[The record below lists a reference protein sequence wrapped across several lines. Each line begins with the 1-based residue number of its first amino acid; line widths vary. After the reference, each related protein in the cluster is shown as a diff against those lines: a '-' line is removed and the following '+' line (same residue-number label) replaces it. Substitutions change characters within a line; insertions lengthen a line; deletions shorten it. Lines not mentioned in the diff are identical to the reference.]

1 MTKRK
6 PTLRSRFGTIRRA
19 GCWVVVFML
28 VAVVAL
34 VGILVF
40 AFTNV
45 LDPVGQQGN
54 AFMTALKE
62 ERYDDAY
69 ALTSRKFE
77 QQFSA
82 DEFETNIREFIT
94 PPTHWSFASFSVFG
108 STGRIIGRVTFD
120 GQEYNLTIY
129 FVYEDG
135 GWAVNGF
142 DFGIYQETDLVPT
155 PAPTV
160 PPSH

>member
-1 MTKRK
+1 MAKRK
-6 PTLRSRFGTIRRA
+6 TIRSRFATIRRT
-19 GCWVVVFML
+19 GCGVFLFM
-28 VAVVAL
+28 VVAIVAL
-34 VGILVF
+34 AAILVF

-45 LDPVGQQGN
+45 LDPLGQNGN
-54 AFMTALKE
+54 AFMTALKNE
-62 ERYDDAY
+62 QYDAAY
-69 ALTSRKFE
+69 ALTSKAFE
-77 QQFSA
+77 AQYNA
-82 DEFETNIREFIT
+82 DEFATNMQEFT
-94 PPTHWSFASFSVFG
+94 NPPTKWSFASFSVFG
-108 STGRIIGRVTFD
+108 STGRIIGRATFD

-142 DFGIYQETDLVPT
+142 DFGIYQQTDLVPT